1 MTFVQIIE
9 YQTSRDQE
17 MDSLFQEWLAAT
29 DGTRM
34 TLVTTHARDRDHAR
48 RYVDI
53 VEFSSYEEAMRN
65 NDLPA
70 THEFAERMRALCDTP
85 PRFLNLDVLSR
96 VEG

>member
-9 YQTSRDQE
+9 YQTSREQE
-17 MDSLFQEWLAAT
+17 LETLFQEWLAASE
-29 DGTRM
+29 GQRK
-34 TLVTTHARDRDHAR
+34 TLVITHAQDRDQAN

-53 VEFSSYEEAMRN
+53 VEFESYEQAMIN

-85 PRFLNLDVLSR
+85 PRFLNLEVLRR
-96 VEG
+96 VAD